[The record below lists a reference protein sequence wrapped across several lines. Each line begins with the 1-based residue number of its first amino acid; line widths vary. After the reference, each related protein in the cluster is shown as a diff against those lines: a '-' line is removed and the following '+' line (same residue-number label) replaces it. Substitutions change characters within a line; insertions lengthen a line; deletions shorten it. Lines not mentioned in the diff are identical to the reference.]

1 MMGGSVSP
9 APRRSRAPPHPAA
22 SKSRPRRATAAAPR
36 PRARATPHAPRH
48 AAAAHAAR
56 AGTPTAG
63 HWRARTRRPAP
74 QKTCA
79 SPHRA
84 RRAAH
89 RRTSAV
95 RTDARV
101 ALRQPPHVPARV
113 IAGYASCAMYAS
125 RSLPHST
132 SPRSCTAS
140 QLARSTASYS
150 ARGHFGMYTSVGRS
164 RVYSPHWSAARTY
177 FVLRRKCHA

>member
-1 MMGGSVSP
+1 MMGGSESQ
-9 APRRSRAPPHPAA
+9 APRHSRAPHLAA

-36 PRARATPHAPRH
+36 PRARATPHAPRP

-63 HWRARTRRPAP
+63 RWRARARRPAP
-74 QKTCA
+74 RKTCA

-95 RTDARV
+95 RTGARV

-113 IAGYASCAMYAS
+113 IAGYVSCAMYAS

-132 SPRSCTAS
+132 SPRSRTAS
-140 QLARSTASYS
+140 QLARSSASYS

-164 RVYSPHWSAARTY
+164 RVYSPHW
-177 FVLRRKCHA
+177 